1 MDDEFLKPLV
11 NYFNA
16 AKTNPKLAEQV
27 AAARR
32 NAEEWTTEQ
41 RARYAPEAPDGTKTV
56 WLANF
61 HIKEAET
68 LDEAV
73 QRAKDKWAEECEKAY
88 NDADWAKME
97 PAFVT
102 AGIVMHG
109 KVMSAEEWKA
119 EEDIYSVAVYGS
131 PPQKV

>member
-1 MDDEFLKPLV
+1 MDEEFFGPLDKF
-11 NYFNA
+11 FNA
-16 AKTNPKLAEQV
+16 TKTNSNLAERV
-27 AAARR
+27 AAAKRD
-32 NAEEWTTEQ
+32 ADKWQAEQ

-73 QRAKDKWAEECEKAY
+73 QRAKEKWAKECEKEY
-88 NDADWAKME
+88 NASDWAKME

-102 AGIVMHG
+102 GGIVMHG
-109 KVMSAEEWKA
+109 KVMSAEEWKVD
-119 EEDIYSVAVYGS
+119 EGQYSVAVYGS